1 MSTDTAP
8 PQPLLETF
16 DLRGG
21 VIESDLPQES
31 VDAFAADFQGLR
43 HFGEK
48 LGGALDLGIPWM
60 GALQEE
66 TYCVAFSSPERNL
79 AGTLHGKGARVCQ
92 RALLFELLTLITTQ
106 ES

>member
-1 MSTDTAP
+1 MSTDHQSSP
-8 PQPLLETF
+8 PLLETF

-21 VIESDLPQES
+21 TIESDLPQDS

-48 LGGALDLGIPWM
+48 LGGALDLGTPWM

-66 TYCVAFSSPERNL
+66 NYCVAYSSPERNL

-92 RALLFELLTLITTQ
+92 RALLFELLTLITT
-106 ES
+106 EDS